1 VNYRLSL
8 DLEALRFLFAVSVAN
23 RRNLLR
29 WLESLK
35 NAPFSPGQS
44 IVPDPTGREIQ
55 VSLFS
60 HFRIFHWTD
69 HPVKTVRVV
78 KIELND

>member
-1 VNYRLSL
+1 MNYRLSL
-8 DLEALRFLFAVSVAN
+8 DLEALHFLFAVSVVN

-29 WLESLK
+29 WLEGLK
-35 NAPFSPGQS
+35 NAPFSTGQS
-44 IVPDPTGREIQ
+44 IVLDPTGRDIQ
-55 VSLFS
+55 VSIFS

-69 HPVKTVRVV
+69 HPVKTVRVL